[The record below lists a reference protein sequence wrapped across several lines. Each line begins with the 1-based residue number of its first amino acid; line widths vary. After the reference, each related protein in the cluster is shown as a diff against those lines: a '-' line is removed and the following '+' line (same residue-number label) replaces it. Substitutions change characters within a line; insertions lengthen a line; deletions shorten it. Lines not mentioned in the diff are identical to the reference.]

1 MIGEGQCPD
10 PDDKRPSVAKTVS
23 GFINPVYQV
32 SDFVTPLRA
41 PV

>member
-1 MIGEGQCPD
+1 MIYVYAITEQVPCEQRGGSA
-10 PDDKRPSVAKTVS
+10 PDDWP
-23 GFINPVYQV
+23 